1 LLKVNEIDVFYGD
14 LQALREA
21 SIEVTPGEV
30 VAVIGSNGAGKSTL
44 VRSISGILRPRR
56 GKIAFNEKEIS
67 RVPTFRI
74 VEYGISHVPEG
85 RQIFPT
91 MTVLENLE
99 MGAQF
104 PRTKKVKKE
113 TLEQVFTYF
122 PRLKERLGQKAGT
135 LSGGEQQMLAMGRG
149 LMSLPQLIMLDEPS
163 LGLAPLLVST
173 IFEIIEKINQ
183 QGTSILLIEQNVFN
197 SLKISDRGYIL
208 ENGHIVLDGKGQELL
223 ENPHIRKTYLG
234 L

>member
-1 LLKVNEIDVFYGD
+1 MLKVSEIDAYYGD
-14 LQALREA
+14 MQALRNV
-21 SIEVTPGEV
+21 SIDVNQGEI

-44 VRSISGILRPRR
+44 LKTISGMLRPRT
-56 GKIAFNEKEIS
+56 GSISLDGNEIS
-67 RVPTFRI
+67 RAPTSKI
-74 VEYGISHVPEG
+74 VENGISHVPEG

-104 PRTKKVKKE
+104 PRTKKVQRE
-113 TLEQVFTYF
+113 TLEQVFTHF
-122 PRLKERLGQKAGT
+122 PRLKERLEQKAGT

-149 LMSLPQLIMLDEPS
+149 LMSLPALMMLDEPS
-163 LGLAPLLVST
+163 LGLAPVLVST
-173 IFEIIEKINQ
+173 IFEIIEKINK
-183 QGTSILLIEQNVFN
+183 QGTSILLIEQNVFH
-197 SLKISDRGYIL
+197 SLKISDRSYVL
-208 ENGHIVLDGKGQELL
+208 ENGEIALSGAGQELL

>member
-1 LLKVNEIDVFYGD
+1 VLKVREINAYYGD
-14 LQALREA
+14 MQALRGV
-21 SIEVTPGEV
+21 SIDVDQGEIV
-30 VAVIGSNGAGKSTL
+30 SVIGSNGAGKSTL
-44 VRSISGILRPRR
+44 LKTVSGMLRPRT
-56 GKIAFNEKEIS
+56 GSISLNGNEIS
-67 RVPTFRI
+67 HAPTSKI
-74 VEYGISHVPEG
+74 VENGISHVPEG

-104 PRTKKVKKE
+104 PRTKKVQHE

-122 PRLKERLGQKAGT
+122 PRLKERLEQKAGT

-149 LMSLPQLIMLDEPS
+149 LMSLPALMMLDEPS
-163 LGLAPLLVST
+163 LGLAPVLVST
-173 IFEIIEKINQ
+173 IFEIIEKINA
-183 QGTSILLIEQNVFN
+183 QGTSILLIEQNVFH
-197 SLKISDRGYIL
+197 SLKISDRGYVL
-208 ENGHIVLDGKGQELL
+208 ENGEIALSGAGQELL

>member
-1 LLKVNEIDVFYGD
+1 MLKVSEIDAYYGD
-14 LQALREA
+14 MQALRNV
-21 SIEVTPGEV
+21 SIDVNQGEI

-44 VRSISGILRPRR
+44 LKTVSGMLRPRT
-56 GKIAFNEKEIS
+56 GSISLDGNEIS
-67 RVPTFRI
+67 RAPTSKI
-74 VEYGISHVPEG
+74 VENGISHVPEG

-104 PRTKKVKKE
+104 PRTKKVQRE

-122 PRLKERLGQKAGT
+122 PRLKERLEQKAGT

-149 LMSLPQLIMLDEPS
+149 LMSLPALMMLDEPS
-163 LGLAPLLVST
+163 LGLAPVLVST
-173 IFEIIEKINQ
+173 IFEIIEKINK
-183 QGTSILLIEQNVFN
+183 QGTSILLIEQNVFH
-197 SLKISDRGYIL
+197 SLKISDRSYVL
-208 ENGHIVLDGKGQELL
+208 ENGEIALSGAGQELL

>member
-1 LLKVNEIDVFYGD
+1 VLKVREIDAYYGD
-14 LQALREA
+14 MQALRNV
-21 SIEVTPGEV
+21 SIDVNQGEI
-30 VAVIGSNGAGKSTL
+30 VAVIGSYGAGKSTL
-44 VRSISGILRPRR
+44 LKTVSGMLRPRT
-56 GKIAFNEKEIS
+56 GSISLNGNEIS
-67 RVPTFRI
+67 RAPTSKI
-74 VEYGISHVPEG
+74 VENGISHVPEG

-104 PRTKKVKKE
+104 PRTKKVQRE

-122 PRLKERLGQKAGT
+122 PRLKERLEQKAGT

-149 LMSLPQLIMLDEPS
+149 LMSLPALMMLDEPS
-163 LGLAPLLVST
+163 LGLAPVLVST
-173 IFEIIEKINQ
+173 IFEIIEKINK
-183 QGTSILLIEQNVFN
+183 QGTSILLIEQNVFH
-197 SLKISDRGYIL
+197 SLKISDRGYVL
-208 ENGHIVLDGKGQELL
+208 ENGEIALSGAGQELL

>member
-1 LLKVNEIDVFYGD
+1 VLKVREIDSYYGD
-14 LQALREA
+14 MQALRNV
-21 SIEVTPGEV
+21 SIDVNQGEV
-30 VAVIGSNGAGKSTL
+30 VSVIGSNGAGKSTL
-44 VRSISGILRPRR
+44 LKTVSGMLRPSTGSISLNG
-56 GKIAFNEKEIS
+56 NEIS
-67 RVPTFRI
+67 RAPTSKI
-74 VEYGISHVPEG
+74 VENGISHVPEG

-104 PRTKKVKKE
+104 PRTRKVQRE

-122 PRLKERLGQKAGT
+122 PRLKERLEQKAGT

-149 LMSLPQLIMLDEPS
+149 LMSLPALMMLDEPS
-163 LGLAPLLVST
+163 LGLAPVLVST
-173 IFEIIEKINQ
+173 IFEIIEKINK
-183 QGTSILLIEQNVFN
+183 QGTSILLIEQNVFH
-197 SLKISDRGYIL
+197 SLKISDRGYVL
-208 ENGHIVLDGKGQELL
+208 ENGEIALSGAGQELL

>member
-1 LLKVNEIDVFYGD
+1 MLKVSEIDVYYGD
-14 LQALREA
+14 MQALRNV
-21 SIEVTPGEV
+21 SIDVNQGEV
-30 VAVIGSNGAGKSTL
+30 VSVIGSNGAGKSTL
-44 VRSISGILRPRR
+44 LKSVSGMLRPRS
-56 GKIAFNEKEIS
+56 GSISLNGNEIS
-67 RVPTFRI
+67 QAPTSKI
-74 VEYGISHVPEG
+74 VENGISHVPEG

-104 PRTKKVKKE
+104 PRTRKVQQE

-122 PRLKERLGQKAGT
+122 PRLKERLEQKAGT

-149 LMSLPQLIMLDEPS
+149 LMSLPSLMMLDEPS
-163 LGLAPLLVST
+163 LGLAPVLVST
-173 IFEIIEKINQ
+173 IFEIIEQINR
-183 QGTSILLIEQNVFN
+183 QGTAILLIEQNVFH
-197 SLKISDRGYIL
+197 SLKISDRGYVL
-208 ENGHIVLDGKGQELL
+208 ENGEIALSGAGQELL